1 MSRSLRIAILTHST
15 NPRGGVVHALALGEA
30 LTALGHEAVVHAP
43 ALPGQ
48 RFFRQPDCE
57 TALVPASAC
66 GAGLPNLVQARIG
79 DYVAHF
85 EDAAHR
91 RFDMYHA
98 HDGISGNALATL
110 KERGTIP
117 GFARTIHHID
127 AFDDPRIEA
136 WQTRSI
142 MAADRHFTVSRLW
155 QAALRTDFGLD
166 ATIVGNGVDRR
177 IFTPRRDGREIALR
191 QRLGLGDG
199 PVLLAVGGVEARK
212 NTLRMLQAFRQLRAI
227 APDAQFLVVGGA
239 SLLEH
244 SGYQAAFEAELASAP
259 ETARSVVLAGPQM
272 QGDMPALYRLA
283 DALVFASVKEGFGLV
298 ALEALACGTPVVIS
312 HVAPFTEHFSDGEV
326 VWCDPEEPGSI
337 ANAMAAVLMPE
348 LRRAL
353 ERRRERALSPHRWE
367 TVAAAHLPVYRELR
381 EAAYA

>member
-1 MSRSLRIAILTHST
+1 MSRCLRIAILTHST

-43 ALPGQ
+43 AFPGQ
-48 RFFRQPDCE
+48 RFFRAPDCE
-57 TALVPASAC
+57 TVLAPASAC
-66 GAGLPNLVQARIG
+66 GAGLATLVQTRIG

-110 KERGTIP
+110 KERGMIP

-142 MAADRHFTVSRLW
+142 MAADRHFVVSRLW
-155 QAALRTDFGLD
+155 QAALRRDFGID
-166 ATIVGNGVDRR
+166 AAIVGNGVDRR
-177 IFTPRRDGREIALR
+177 VFTPRRDGREVALR

-227 APDAQFLVVGGA
+227 RPDAQFLVVGGA
-239 SLLEH
+239 SLLDH
-244 SGYQAAFEAELASAP
+244 SGYQAAFEAELGADP
-259 ETARSVVLAGPQM
+259 DTARSVMLAGPQA
-272 QGDMPALYRLA
+272 QADMPALYRLA

-312 HVAPFTEHFSDGEV
+312 HIAPFTEHFCDGDV
-326 VWCDPEEPGSI
+326 VWCDPHEPGSI

-353 ERRRERALSPHRWE
+353 ERRREATIAPHRWE
-367 TVAAAHLPVYRELR
+367 SCAAAHLPVYESLF
-381 EAAYA
+381 EAAHA

>member
-1 MSRSLRIAILTHST
+1 MSRPLRIAILTHST

-43 ALPGQ
+43 AFPGQ
-48 RFFRQPDCE
+48 RFFRAPDCE
-57 TALVPASAC
+57 TVLAPASAC
-66 GAGLPNLVQARIG
+66 GAGLAALVQTRIG

-85 EDAAHR
+85 EHAAHG
-91 RFDMYHA
+91 RFDIYHA

-110 KERGTIP
+110 KQRGTIP

-155 QAALRTDFGLD
+155 QGALQTRFGLD
-166 ATIVGNGVDRR
+166 AAIVGNGVDRR
-177 IFTPRRDGREIALR
+177 VFTPRRDGREIALR

-227 APDAQFLVVGGA
+227 RPDAQFLIVGGA
-239 SLLEH
+239 SLLDH
-244 SGYQAAFEAELASAP
+244 SGYRAAVMAELAADP
-259 ETARSVVLAGPQM
+259 DKARSVVLAGPQA
-272 QGDMPALYRLA
+272 QADMPALYRLA
-283 DALVFASVKEGFGLV
+283 DALVFASVTEGFGLV

-312 HVAPFTEHFSDGEV
+312 HIAPFTEHFGDGDV
-326 VWCDPEEPGSI
+326 VWCDPDEPGSI
-337 ANAMAAVLMPE
+337 ANAMAAVLTPD

-353 ERRRERALSPHRWE
+353 EGRRERALAPHRWE
-367 TVAAAHLPVYRELR
+367 SCAAAHLPVYESLV
-381 EAAYA
+381 EAVHA